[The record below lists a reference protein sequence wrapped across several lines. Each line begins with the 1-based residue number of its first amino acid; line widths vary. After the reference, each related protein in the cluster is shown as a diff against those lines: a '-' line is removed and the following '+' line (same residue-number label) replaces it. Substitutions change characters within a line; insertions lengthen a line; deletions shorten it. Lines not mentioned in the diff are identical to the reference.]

1 VTISLERV
9 FLASA
14 IVLTF
19 ALTLAAMT
27 PLPPRAMGGV
37 PHLAVHV
44 AAYMV
49 VAFAWARGLPAIPAL
64 ALILGGAVLGCAHEA
79 MEIFGHRH
87 PFEWLDAF
95 VDAFG
100 VVAGVLLVR
109 LPRRKRGL
117 A

>member
-14 IVLTF
+14 IVLTI

-49 VAFAWARGLPAIPAL
+49 VAFAWARGLPTVPPL
-64 ALILGGAVLGCAHEA
+64 ALLLAGAALGFAHEGL
-79 MEIFGHRH
+79 EIFGHQH
-87 PFEWLDAF
+87 PFELLDTCY
-95 VDAFG
+95 DAIG
-100 VVAGVLLVR
+100 AAIGVLIAR
-109 LPRRKRGL
+109 IPKRKKL